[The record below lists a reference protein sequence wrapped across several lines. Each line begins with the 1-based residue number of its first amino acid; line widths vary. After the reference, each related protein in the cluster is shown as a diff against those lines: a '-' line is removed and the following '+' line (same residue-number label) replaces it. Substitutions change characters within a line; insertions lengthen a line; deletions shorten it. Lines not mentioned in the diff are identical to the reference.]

1 MCGGPHQWYTFSYVH
16 VLEVCY
22 YSQGFKTRIS
32 CGDAANPLIPFA
44 TASTHAKAD
53 DPWFSLCWPGFDVA
67 RLIAFVAGL
76 IIGIPLITCSPPII
90 FC

>member
-32 CGDAANPLIPFA
+32 CGDAANPLIPLQLLA
-44 TASTHAKAD
+44 HMQRLMTR
-53 DPWFSLCWPGFDVA
+53 GFLYV
-67 RLIAFVAGL
+67 GL
-76 IIGIPLITCSPPII
+76 DLMLLG
-90 FC
+90 